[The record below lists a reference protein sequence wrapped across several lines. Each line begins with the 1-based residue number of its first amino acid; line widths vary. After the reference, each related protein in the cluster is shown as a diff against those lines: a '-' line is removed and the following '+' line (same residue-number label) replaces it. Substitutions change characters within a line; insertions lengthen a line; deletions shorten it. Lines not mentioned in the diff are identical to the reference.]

1 MPIYE
6 YACPQCRTIFNFLSK
21 RINPKRQP
29 DCPKCGRSKLTKKIS
44 SFAMIS
50 SAKTEANTTTAENNE
65 SKIMQAMGEL
75 ERDASRFD
83 ENNPRHTAHLMR
95 KIQRILPE
103 NAIPAEME
111 TVAKRLESGE
121 KLEKIEEDMQE
132 LFSQPPH
139 TVTEDFPENKENFA
153 LDPNLYDL

>member
-1 MPIYE
+1 
-6 YACPQCRTIFNFLSK
+6 
-21 RINPKRQP
+21 
-29 DCPKCGRSKLTKKIS
+29 
-44 SFAMIS
+44 MIS

-65 SKIMQAMGEL
+65 SKIMQAMEEL
-75 ERDASRFD
+75 EREASRFD

-103 NAIPAEME
+103 NAILTEME

-121 KLEKIEEDMQE
+121 EPEKIEEDMQE

-139 TVTEDFPENKENFA
+139 LVTEDFPENEENFA
-153 LDPNLYDL
+153 RDPGLYDF

>member
-1 MPIYE
+1 
-6 YACPQCRTIFNFLSK
+6 
-21 RINPKRQP
+21 
-29 DCPKCGRSKLTKKIS
+29 
-44 SFAMIS
+44 MIS
-50 SAKTEANTTTAENNE
+50 RAKTEANTTTAENNE

-75 ERDASRFD
+75 ERDSSRFD

-139 TVTEDFPENKENFA
+139 TVTEDFPENKEKFA